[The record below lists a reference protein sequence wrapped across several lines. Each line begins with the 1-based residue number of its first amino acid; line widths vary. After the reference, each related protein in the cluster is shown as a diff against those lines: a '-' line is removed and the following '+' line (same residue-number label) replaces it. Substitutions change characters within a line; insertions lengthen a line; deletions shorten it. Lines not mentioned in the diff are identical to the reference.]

1 MIQTRIAQICHDL
14 NALRCAITAEYCNPG
29 GDRAT
34 EYITETKTLI
44 EVAFDVLR
52 REDRWAKKEV
62 ARCAPSRM
70 LN

>member
-1 MIQTRIAQICHDL
+1 MIQVQIAEICQAI
-14 NALRCAITAEYCNPG
+14 NALRASIAAEYCNPG

-34 EYITETKTLI
+34 EYITEAKTLI

-52 REDRWAKKEV
+52 REDRWARKEV

-70 LN
+70 H